1 MLLGAALAS
10 AVYWCARLWGRM
22 TKRSESRPDDRAVEA
37 KYANYLEV
45 GHNPFEFRLDFGQH
59 DEDEPGPHVHSRII
73 TNPVYAKAFVDLLR
87 NAVAS
92 YEETFGPI
100 RTLDDSSSEDSR

>member
-1 MLLGAALAS
+1 
-10 AVYWCARLWGRM
+10 M
-22 TKRSESRPDDRAVEA
+22 TERSESRPDERAVEA

-45 GHNPFEFRLDFGQH
+45 GHNPFEFRLDFGQQ
-59 DEDEPGPHVHSRII
+59 EGDEPEPHLHSRII

-87 NAVAS
+87 DAVAS

-100 RTLDDSSSEDSR
+100 RTLDDSSEDSR